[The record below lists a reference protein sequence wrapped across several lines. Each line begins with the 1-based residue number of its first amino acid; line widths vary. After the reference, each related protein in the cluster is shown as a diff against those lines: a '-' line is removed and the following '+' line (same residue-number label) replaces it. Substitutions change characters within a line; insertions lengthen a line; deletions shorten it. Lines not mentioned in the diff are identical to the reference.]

1 MLFLAVFFLG
11 LGPVPFILN
20 VELIPPEARVSGSQS
35 KSSKSILITSGS
47 VLLVRDLL
55 QLGDLLPGGTVHP
68 QHRRRHW
75 EELLL
80 LHLLRSKSHDN
91 DNDDDDDNDNDDDR
105 WQCWGLSLSS
115 SWCQRRKESQKMK
128 SRRCLRPKKTSS
140 L

>member
-55 QLGDLLPGGTVHP
+55 QLGDLLPGGAVHP
-68 QHRRRHW
+68 QHR
-75 EELLL
+75 
-80 LHLLRSKSHDN
+80 
-91 DNDDDDDNDNDDDR
+91 
-105 WQCWGLSLSS
+105 
-115 SWCQRRKESQKMK
+115 
-128 SRRCLRPKKTSS
+128 
-140 L
+140 